1 LELFVADRIP
11 LVDYLVLSDDPR
23 LVANEC
29 EQCAARF
36 FDRRNAC
43 ASCGATA
50 FREVNVPREGTLR
63 TFTIVSADGPDVP
76 VPFVAA
82 VVDCGGI
89 TARGILVNVQP
100 DPRQVKPGMRVRLTT
115 VSLGADEAGVEAVGY
130 GFEPA

>member
-1 LELFVADRIP
+1 MADRIP

-23 LVANEC
+23 LVAHEC
-29 EQCAARF
+29 EQCAAKF
-36 FDRRNAC
+36 FGRRNAC

-50 FREVNVPREGTLR
+50 FHEVTVPREGTLR
-63 TFTIVSADGPDVP
+63 TFTIVSAAGPGVP
-76 VPFVAA
+76 VPYVAA

-89 TARGILVNVQP
+89 TTRGILVNVDP
-100 DPRQVKPGMRVRLTT
+100 DPGQVQLGMQVRLTT